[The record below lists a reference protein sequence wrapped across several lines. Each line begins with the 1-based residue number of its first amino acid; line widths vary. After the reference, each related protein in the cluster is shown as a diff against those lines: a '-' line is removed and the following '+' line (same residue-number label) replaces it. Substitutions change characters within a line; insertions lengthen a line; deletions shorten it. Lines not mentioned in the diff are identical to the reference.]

1 VTVEEIV
8 QARQLAEV
16 FGNRAVA
23 KRIAELAAQAADD
36 PDPEVAELGRQL
48 RKAIGPLAQ

>member
-16 FGNRAVA
+16 FGTRAVA

-36 PDPEVAELGRQL
+36 PDPEVAAWERQL
-48 RKAIGPLAQ
+48 RKPIGALAN